1 MDNATYA
8 VLTRQSGLLAELRSV
23 ANNVANAETT
33 GFRAEGVIFSE
44 YVAAL
49 GGDAPSLS
57 MAAAR
62 VRETSF
68 AEGAFAQTGG
78 SLDLAI
84 SGEGF
89 FMVATPDGDRLTRAG
104 SFVQDANG
112 DVMTAQGH
120 RLLDAGGAP
129 VFVPPGT
136 AQIGIAPDGT
146 ISADGVPVGQVGL
159 FVPAD
164 PTAMTRQDG
173 VLFDAGGDV
182 QPAEGATMAQGFI
195 EESNVDAISQI
206 TRLIA
211 VQRAYEL
218 GQDLLDREDSRIRNV
233 IQTLSR

>member
-1 MDNATYA
+1 MDNAAYA
-8 VLTRQSGLLAELRSV
+8 VLTRQSGLLAELRAV
-23 ANNVANAETT
+23 ANNIANADTG

-68 AEGAFAQTGG
+68 TPGALARTGVT
-78 SLDLAI
+78 LDMAI
-84 SGEGF
+84 TGEGF
-89 FMVATPDGDRLTRAG
+89 FLVATPEGERLTRAG
-104 SFVQDANG
+104 SFVQNANG
-112 DVMTAQGH
+112 DVVNAEGH
-120 RLLDAGGAP
+120 ALLDAGGAP
-129 VFVPPGT
+129 VFVPPG
-136 AQIGIAPDGT
+136 AARIGIAPDGT
-146 ISADGVPVGQVGL
+146 ISADGVPIGQVGL
-159 FVPAD
+159 YIPSD
-164 PTAMTRQDG
+164 PTAMTRQSG
-173 VLFDAGGDV
+173 VLFVPGSDLL
-182 QPAEGATMAQGFI
+182 PAEAATVSQGFL

-218 GQDLLDREDSRIRNV
+218 GQGLLDREDARIRNV

>member
-1 MDNATYA
+1 MDNAAYA
-8 VLTRQSGLLAELRSV
+8 VLTRQSGLLSELRAV
-23 ANNVANAETT
+23 ANNVANAETG

-49 GGDAPSLS
+49 GRDAPSLS
-57 MAAAR
+57 MASAR

-78 SLDLAI
+78 PLDLAI
-84 SGEGF
+84 AGEGF
-89 FMVATPDGDRLTRAG
+89 FLVATPEGERLTRAG
-104 SFVQDANG
+104 SFTQDANG
-112 DVMTAQGH
+112 DVVNAQGH
-120 RLLDAGGAP
+120 GLLDAGGAP
-129 VFVPPGT
+129 VFIPPGT
-136 AQIGIAPDGT
+136 AQIGIAADGT
-146 ISADGVPVGQVGL
+146 ISADGIPVGQVGL

-164 PTAMTRQDG
+164 PGTMTRQDG
-173 VLFDAGGDV
+173 VLFDAGGDIL
-182 QPAEGATMAQGFI
+182 PAEGATLSQGFL

-218 GQDLLDREDSRIRNV
+218 GQDLLDREDARIRNV